1 MDNQFSSPGNT
12 SPLPDARL
20 GVVAIGR
27 NEGERL
33 RLCLES
39 LIRSATVRGVV
50 YVDSGSTDGSVALAQ
65 SLGVDV
71 VHLDLTEKFTAARA
85 RNAGWRRLLQLYPD
99 IRYVQFV
106 DGDCEVVEGWL
117 EKSLAE
123 LTKDAGLAVV
133 CGRRKERHPDFSV
146 YNKLCDLEWDTP
158 VGDALSCGG
167 DALMKI
173 EALERVN
180 GYREDLI
187 AGEEPE
193 MCYRMRQLGYRI
205 MRLDLEMT
213 LHDANI
219 SKPSQWYQRTKRAGH
234 AFAESAAL
242 HGREPE
248 RMGVKKTVSTLFWG
262 AGVPTAVGATAIAAG
277 PVVAALTGAAAYG
290 YLFKKSYDQA
300 RRRRS
305 HEDALLQAASWVA
318 AKVPE
323 AHGALKYAVT
333 RALGRPT
340 RLMEYK

>member
-1 MDNQFSSPGNT
+1 MDNEFSSSGQQV
-12 SPLPDARL
+12 SLPDAAV

-39 LIRSATVRGVV
+39 LVRDALVRRVV

-71 VHLDLTEKFTAARA
+71 VHLDLSEKFTAARA
-85 RNAGWRRLLQLYPD
+85 RNAGWRRLVQLQPNLG
-99 IRYVQFV
+99 YVQFV
-106 DGDCEVVEGWL
+106 DGDCEVVGGWL
-117 EKSLAE
+117 AGAVAE
-123 LTKDAGLAVV
+123 LARDNTLAVV
-133 CGRRKERHPDFSV
+133 CGRRKERYPDFSV

-158 VGDALSCGG
+158 LGDALACGG
-167 DALMKI
+167 DALMRV
-173 EALERVN
+173 EALQRVN

-205 MRLDLEMT
+205 VRIDLDMT

-219 SKPSQWYQRTKRAGH
+219 SRPSQWYQRTKRAGH
-234 AFAESAAL
+234 AFAEWAAL

-248 RMGVKKTVSTLFWG
+248 HMGVKKTVGNLFWG
-262 AGVPTAVGATAIAAG
+262 AGVPTAVGAAALAGG
-277 PVVAALTGAAAYG
+277 PLVAAITGAAAYG
-290 YLFKKSYDQA
+290 YLFKKSYDLA
-300 RRRRS
+300 RRRRN
-305 HEDALLQAASWVA
+305 HEDALLQAAGWVA
-318 AKVPE
+318 GKVPE

-333 RALGRPT
+333 RALGRQT